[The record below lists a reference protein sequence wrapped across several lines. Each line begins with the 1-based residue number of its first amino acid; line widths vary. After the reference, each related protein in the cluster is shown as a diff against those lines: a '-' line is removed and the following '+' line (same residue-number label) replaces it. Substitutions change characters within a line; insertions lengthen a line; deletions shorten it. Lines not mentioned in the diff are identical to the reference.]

1 MVKQASISLD
11 PSTVEQIAAIRAQ
24 VRETLGTTL
33 TVSRVVNAAV
43 AQYDQR
49 LQDAGA
55 LHGES

>member
-24 VRETLGTTL
+24 VREALGTTL

-43 AQYDQR
+43 AQYHQR

-55 LHGES
+55 ISAEG

>member
-24 VRETLGTTL
+24 VREALGTTL
-33 TVSRVVNAAV
+33 TISRVVNAAV
-43 AQYDQR
+43 AQYHQR

-55 LHGES
+55 INAEG

>member
-11 PSTVEQIAAIRAQ
+11 ETTVEQIATIRAQ
-24 VRETLGTTL
+24 VRDALGTTL

-43 AQYDQR
+43 SQYHQR

-55 LHGES
+55 LHAEG